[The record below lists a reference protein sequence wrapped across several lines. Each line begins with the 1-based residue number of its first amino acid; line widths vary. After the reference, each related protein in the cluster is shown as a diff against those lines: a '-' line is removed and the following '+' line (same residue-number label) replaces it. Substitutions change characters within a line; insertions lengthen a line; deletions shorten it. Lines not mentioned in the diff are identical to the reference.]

1 MAYQCFVGS
10 FSCLAD
16 NCKSGIIRIN
26 KGLKWL
32 FSMNES
38 LEAVNFKNFLE
49 FLLSTAVNTVAY
61 PKIR

>member
-1 MAYQCFVGS
+1 MGS
-10 FSCLAD
+10 FSRLAG

-26 KGLKWL
+26 KGLKWP
-32 FSMNES
+32 FSTNES

-49 FLLSTAVNTVAY
+49 FLLSTAVDTVAY